1 MEEQKEINPQRILE
15 EIGKVA
21 FGEAGDQSSAN
32 LKYSNK
38 LKALEMLAKH
48 FGMYDF
54 KPEENTQGGVVLL
67 GASDPEPTPPEEGE
81 EENL

>member
-1 MEEQKEINPQRILE
+1 MEDQREINPRRILD

-38 LKALEMLAKH
+38 LKALEMLVKY
-48 FGMYDF
+48 FGMYDV
-54 KPEENTQGGVVLL
+54 KQEEDTQGGVVLL
-67 GASDPEPTPPEEGE
+67 GASDPVPTPPEEDE
-81 EENL
+81 EEDP